1 MKYLLIILAI
11 LACVQLSAEQLDS
24 TQKYI
29 MTENCRNHRDKDSC
43 QKLIDN
49 GLPSV
54 AECGKDE
61 SCSFMAECSKSKNES
76 CSWIGIIYHRAGHS
90 DKAAQYWAK
99 SCDSQSLGVREIANG
114 CYNLGAFYA
123 QNKQFDKSFTLH
135 QKVCDNFEE
144 AEISISACNSVASFY
159 KRGDGTKQDFAL
171 AVKYYQK
178 AVELSQDYELDDPR
192 PFYNLATLQ
201 ESGQGTPKNLTQ
213 AKENYKKACKPYRNF
228 KDSCQKYESL
238 QKQSK

>member
-1 MKYLLIILAI
+1 MKFLLIILAT
-11 LACVQLSAEQLDS
+11 LACVSLSAEQLDS
-24 TQKYI
+24 MQEYI
-29 MTENCRNHRDKDSC
+29 MTKNCRNHDKDSC

-61 SCSFMAECSKSKNES
+61 SCS
-76 CSWIGIIYHRAGHS
+76 WIGAIYHLAGHS

-99 SCDSQSLGVREIANG
+99 SCDSQSPNIKEVARG
-114 CYNLGAFYA
+114 CYNLGAYYA
-123 QNKQFDKSFTLH
+123 QNKQFDKSFALH
-135 QKVCDNFEE
+135 QKVCDNFEDSPS
-144 AEISISACNSVASFY
+144 SISACNSVASFY

-178 AVELSQDYELDDPR
+178 AIDLSEDFELDDPR
-192 PFYNLATLQ
+192 PFYNLAELQ
-201 ESGQGTPKNLTQ
+201 ESGKGTPKNLTQ
-213 AKENYKKACKPYRNF
+213 AKENYKRVCKPYRNF